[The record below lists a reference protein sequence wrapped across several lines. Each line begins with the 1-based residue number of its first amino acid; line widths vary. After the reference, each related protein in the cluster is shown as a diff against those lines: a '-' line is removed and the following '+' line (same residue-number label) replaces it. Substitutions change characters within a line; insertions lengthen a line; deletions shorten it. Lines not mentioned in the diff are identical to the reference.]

1 MVLPDVI
8 FHQSILD
15 PHFSITENRPSW
27 VLEDIKVNH
36 TLNKIS
42 LVFAAGCFG
51 GLVNSLAVW
60 IAGEAGINAALGVA
74 IAPRLSA
81 AWLYPRLVWGG
92 IWAILFLLPFMQR
105 RLLFKGLI
113 LSLGPSLVQL
123 LVVFPLKAGKGALGL
138 DLGML
143 TPLLVLV
150 FNAVWGL
157 AAAAWLG
164 SIRR

>member
-1 MVLPDVI
+1 MTR
-8 FHQSILD
+8 S
-15 PHFSITENRPSW
+15 
-27 VLEDIKVNH
+27 
-36 TLNKIS
+36 LNKLS
-42 LVFAAGCFG
+42 LAFAAGCFG
-51 GLVNSLAVW
+51 GLLNSLAVW
-60 IAGEAGINAALGVA
+60 IFGETGINAALGVA

-105 RLLFKGLI
+105 RLLSKGLV

-123 LVVFPLKAGKGALGL
+123 FVVFPIKAGKGAMGV

-143 TPLLVLV
+143 TPVLVLV

-157 AAAAWLG
+157 ATAVWLRWT
-164 SIRR
+164 SR